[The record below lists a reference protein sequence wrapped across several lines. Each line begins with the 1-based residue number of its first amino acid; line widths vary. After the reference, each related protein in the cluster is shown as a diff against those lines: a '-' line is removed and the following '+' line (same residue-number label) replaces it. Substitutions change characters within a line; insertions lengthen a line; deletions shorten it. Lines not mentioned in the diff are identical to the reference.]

1 MNKLKKIGIF
11 VLLIILTVC
20 IVFLPQLMS
29 EQNEEKL
36 LNQKIYWDYNIRGGT
51 KITSNQVAELYY
63 NREIRIGT
71 YNDVSLDTENHDP
84 SLMQEKSFELF
95 ETVFENNEP
104 ICEHIKMIISDGIAN
119 YSQNSTLVKID
130 NQPTALNF
138 IDVVITN
145 TDSVLEFV
153 YEEKTR
159 TLISLSCISLS
170 YYMNYQYDNI
180 LFMDSLKS
188 VVKDYYESQWG
199 IDTSKYYYLTEFS
212 GKADV
217 DEYYT
222 EFGILQCPA
231 DIKEK

>member
-71 YNDVSLDTENHDP
+71 YNDVSLDTENYDP

-104 ICEHIKMIISDGIAN
+104 ICEHIKMIITNGTPH
-119 YSQNSTLVKID
+119 YSQSSTLIKLD
-130 NQPTALNF
+130 NQPIALNF
-138 IDVVITN
+138 IDAVITLSDG
-145 TDSVLEFV
+145 TFEFV
-153 YEEKTR
+153 YEEKTK
-159 TLISLSCISLS
+159 TLISLSCVSSS
-170 YYMNYQYDNI
+170 YYLNYQYDNI
-180 LFMDSLKS
+180 SFIKS
-188 VVKDYYESQWG
+188 AVKDYYEIQLG
-199 IDTSKYYYLTEFS
+199 IDTSKYYYSNELVQ
-212 GKADV
+212 KNDMK
-217 DEYYT
+217 EYST
-222 EFGILQCPA
+222 EFGILQCPI
-231 DIKEK
+231 DIKEN